1 VVSEFAVIDT
11 AILVSEVE
19 IVELVR
25 PVANVAA
32 RVGTVS
38 TDVIVATAALA
49 AGADIKAS
57 PDIPTA
63 DTATSAIL
71 RLRVFNIC
79 FLSKLTKETFS
90 LVSRFIARADES
102 NPTPHSGRGVET
114 WFFGVRNNLF
124 NNIVR

>member
-1 VVSEFAVIDT
+1 MI
-11 AILVSEVE
+11 
-19 IVELVR
+19 
-25 PVANVAA
+25 
-32 RVGTVS
+32 
-38 TDVIVATAALA
+38 AALA

-114 WFFGVRNNLF
+114 WFFGVRNNLL
-124 NNIVR
+124 NNIVRWHLRLERVDQELERLGRRSLVQSNWCE